1 MWMNLS
7 EAFRRESGSGRSG
20 SDLFSPGQPEGRAR
34 LCILGA
40 ECLKAIY
47 TALTTGVF
55 LTGFLLNAG
64 MDQAGLGMVTSLP
77 LAAGILYPLSPL
89 LLERFRKRKPVLG
102 IARLI
107 FHGLVILC
115 VTLLP
120 GRVDGGALF
129 WWMAAAL
136 LLGNCCNILVAS
148 GFPAWHIGFL
158 PEEIRGRF
166 FAISG
171 IVNSVFTA
179 LASFGASVLADAA
192 RESGNQMYWMRV
204 IRLAAFGL
212 AVVELILL
220 LLPRE
225 PEYPQSRVKGLK
237 LLTLPFG
244 NRRFC
249 LTMVPVFAWMMISTM
264 TLYSANAYL
273 LEEVKVSY
281 VFLSV
286 LQAMNIVTTAA
297 VMPFWHRLLLR
308 TSWLRA
314 FQKVFLLFPLYPFLH
329 MLVTERTYVWL
340 LPAAMLAYQVMIAGG
355 TLYFNNMAYLFT
367 PKEDRTAYLS
377 WYLMLVNAGS
387 LCGQGL
393 SALLLKLWPE
403 SIRLGSLGVAPAQR
417 ILLLQGLLSAG
428 FGLWFGRVLLKRL
441 ENCAS

>member
-1 MWMNLS
+1 MWMSLS
-7 EAFRRESGSGRSG
+7 GVFNR
-20 SDLFSPGQPEGRAR
+20 DR

-64 MDQAGLGMVTSLP
+64 LDQAELGMVTSLP
-77 LAAGILYPLSPL
+77 LIAGILYPLSPL

-107 FHGLVILC
+107 FHSLVILC

-120 GRVDGGALF
+120 GRVDDGALF

-136 LLGNCCNILVAS
+136 LLGNSCNILVAS

-171 IVNSVFTA
+171 IINSVFTA

-192 RESGNQMYWMRV
+192 RESGNQMYWMGV
-204 IRLAAFGL
+204 IRHGAFVLAIL
-212 AVVELILL
+212 ELLLL

-225 PEYPQSRVKGLK
+225 PEYPQSRAKGWK

-286 LQAMNIVTTAA
+286 LQAMNIVTTAV

-329 MLVTERTYVWL
+329 MLVTGRTYVWL
-340 LPAAMLAYQVMIAGG
+340 LPMTLLAYQTILAGG

-403 SIRLGSLGVAPAQR
+403 SWRLGNFSVAPAQR

-428 FGLWFGRVLLKRL
+428 FGLWFGKVLLKRL
-441 ENCAS
+441 EQKKDS